1 MKEMEQLKAERDTLH
16 RRVENLVSLLADDLR
31 RRNWLEMEKA
41 ELAGRL
47 EQKEAEAAS
56 LRQVLHDIYP
66 MIAGHAI
73 NLEKAGE
80 TVAHAQWAAMAKKVY
95 EAEQGGADR
104 QALGKRDDIPELR
117 RQLAAYEEAAREA
130 VESSVPYITRF
141 NAFLISAEAWHKL
154 ALLVCPGMSALDKL
168 LCRLA
173 AGEKLSE
180 EEIREVLESRDGRA
194 KEI

>member
-1 MKEMEQLKAERDTLH
+1 MKEMEQLKAERDTLR
-16 RRVENLVSLLADDLR
+16 RRVEELESLLADDIR

-47 EQKEAEAAS
+47 EQKEAEVVF

-80 TVAHAQWAAMAKKVY
+80 TVAHAQWAAAARKVY
-95 EAEQGGADR
+95 EAEQGGTDR

-117 RQLAAYEEAAREA
+117 RQLAAHEEAAREA
-130 VESSVPYITRF
+130 IESSVPYVTRLG
-141 NAFLISAEAWHKL
+141 AFLISAEAWHKL
-154 ALLVCPGMSALDKL
+154 ALLVCPSLAILDEL
-168 LCRLA
+168 FRRQA

-180 EEIREVLESRDGRA
+180 EEIRKAFESM
-194 KEI
+194 K

>member
-1 MKEMEQLKAERDTLH
+1 MIEQLKAERDALR
-16 RRVENLVSLLADDLR
+16 RRVEE
-31 RRNWLEMEKA
+31 LEQEKA

-80 TVAHAQWAAMAKKVY
+80 TVAAQWAAAARKVY

-104 QALGKRDDIPELR
+104 QALGKRDDISELR

-130 VESSVPYITRF
+130 IESSVPYVTRLG
-141 NAFLISAEAWHKL
+141 AFLISAEAWHKL
-154 ALLVCPGMSALDKL
+154 ALLVCPSLAILDEL
-168 LCRLA
+168 FRRQA

-180 EEIREVLESRDGRA
+180 EEIRKAFESM
-194 KEI
+194 K